1 MNKKNI
7 GYNLN
12 KKIRERMYLY
22 VMNLKFIS

>member
-22 VMNLKFIS
+22 VMNLKIIS